1 MKNLRGNFNTD
12 DVITRFNNLMNETIN
27 LNDRLFQIGFGAP
40 YNVRFNTP
48 YTKDMNPAYWSV
60 WEEDNLVEG
69 EDDYG
74 DNGENHVIKERVGYK
89 AICRTIGIREEDI
102 KLELRNYGLC
112 LDGTTDIG
120 ENRYSQHIEL
130 PISREVM
137 KNIEEITYECRDGL
151 TYIYLR
157 MKKEYPR
164 EVPILLKKNTKDA
177 LQEISD
183 SWNSFSENE
192 KDKISKVIAGN
203 R

>member
-1 MKNLRGNFNTD
+1 MSSFLYVFNFIFFIFLGGFFMKNLRGNFNTD

-137 KNIEEITYECRDGL
+137 RNIEEITYECKDGL

-164 EVPILLKKNTKDA
+164 EVPIKLNKRIELGANT
-177 LQEISD
+177 
-183 SWNSFSENE
+183 E
-192 KDKISKVIAGN
+192 K
-203 R
+203 